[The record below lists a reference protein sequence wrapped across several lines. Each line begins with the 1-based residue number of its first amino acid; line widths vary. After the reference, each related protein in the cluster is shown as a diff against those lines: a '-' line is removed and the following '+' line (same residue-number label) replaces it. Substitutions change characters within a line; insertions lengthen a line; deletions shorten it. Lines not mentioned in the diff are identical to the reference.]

1 MYHRAGIRYY
11 PKLQSCVPFTP
22 VTGQR
27 LLTKSGP
34 QAAAVRRALA
44 STLVRIAGD
53 TALTTVLTWCLG
65 MCVLYMC
72 CISSNC
78 VSLCMPVNTHRY

>member
-1 MYHRAGIRYY
+1 MYHRAGMRYY

-27 LLTKSGP
+27 LLAKPGP

-44 STLVRIAGD
+44 ATLVRVAGR
-53 TALTTVLTWCLG
+53 
-65 MCVLYMC
+65 C
-72 CISSNC
+72 CE
-78 VSLCMPVNTHRY
+78 